1 MSYNYTISEFSGLLH
16 TFRGIEKGNYVQNR
30 PDGVYNF
37 SQIKRRWHLVLD
49 IIQAHRRAIL
59 GGISDSVGECY
70 LVGLGTGA

>member
-1 MSYNYTISEFSGLLH
+1 MSYNHTISEFSELLQLFEASKKEIMYKIAG
-16 TFRGIEKGNYVQNR
+16 TECII
-30 PDGVYNF
+30 

-49 IIQAHRRAIL
+49 IIQAHRRTIL